1 MARAT
6 RAASDY
12 TEMFDYRGFFD
23 DQLQLLHREQRYRR
37 FRILKRSNRQFP
49 QALYLRP
56 DRAPQD
62 VVVWCSND
70 YLGMSQS
77 QVLIDA
83 SREALHRY
91 GTGAGGTRNISG
103 SHDLIVELEAELAR
117 LHEKSGAL
125 VFSSGYV
132 ANDTT
137 LATLGRKLPGCV
149 FYSDANNHASMI
161 EGMRRSG
168 ARCEVFTHND
178 PDSLHRLLARSNPE
192 APKIVAF
199 ESLYS
204 MDGDIAPIAAL
215 VAVARRHGAMTYVD
229 ETHAVG
235 VHGPGGAGLV
245 AKAGLLSQVDIL
257 QGGLG
262 KAYGAVGGFIT
273 ASAATVDF
281 LRSNAPG
288 FIFTTALPPAVVAAA
303 LASVL
308 HLRHSD
314 QERRRLFARA
324 TELRAAL
331 TSAGL
336 PLLHNESQILPL
348 IIGDSALCETLAERL
363 IDRHGVYLQPINYP
377 TVPKGSERF
386 RITPTALHTDPMAE
400 QLLSALRSEVQQR
413 NNVRAA

>member
-1 MARAT
+1 MAHDT
-6 RAASDY
+6 HAAWDFPD
-12 TEMFDYRGFFD
+12 MFDYDGFFD
-23 DQLQLLHREQRYRR
+23 DQLQQLHREQRYRR
-37 FRILKRSNRQFP
+37 FRILKRGDRQFP
-49 QALYLRP
+49 HALYLGP
-56 DRAPQD
+56 GRAPQD

-77 QVLIDA
+77 PVLNDA
-83 SREALHRY
+83 ARAALSRY

-103 SHDLIVELEAELAR
+103 SHDLIVELESELAH
-117 LHEKSGAL
+117 LHRKSAAL

-137 LATLGRKLPGCV
+137 LATLGRALPGCV

-161 EGMRRSG
+161 EGIRRSG

-178 PDSLHRLLARSNPE
+178 SDSLQRLLARGDPTK
-192 APKIVAF
+192 PKIVAF

-215 VAVARRHGAMTYVD
+215 VAVARLHGAMTYVD

-235 VHGPGGAGLV
+235 VHGPEGAGLV

-262 KAYGAVGGFIT
+262 KAYGGVGGFIT
-273 ASAATVDF
+273 GNAVTVDF
-281 LRSNAPG
+281 LRSDAPG

-303 LASVL
+303 LASVR

-314 QERRRLFARA
+314 RERIRLFTLTA
-324 TELRAAL
+324 ELKTAL
-331 TSAGL
+331 TGAGL
-336 PLLHNESQILPL
+336 PLLDNPSQILPL
-348 IIGDSALCETLAERL
+348 IIGDAALCEKLAERL
-363 IDRHGVYLQPINYP
+363 IDRHGIYLQPINYP
-377 TVPKGSERF
+377 TVAKGSERF
-386 RITPTALHTDPMAE
+386 RITPTALHTDRMAE
-400 QLLSALRSEVQQR
+400 QLLSALASEVQR
-413 NNVRAA
+413 RHDVRAA